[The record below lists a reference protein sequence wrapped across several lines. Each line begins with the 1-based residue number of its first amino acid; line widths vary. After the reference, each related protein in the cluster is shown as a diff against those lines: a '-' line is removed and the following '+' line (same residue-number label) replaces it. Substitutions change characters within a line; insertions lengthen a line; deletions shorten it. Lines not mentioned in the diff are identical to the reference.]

1 MDMKLSFTV
10 ALLKDLSL
18 LGNELNSLKSFR
30 SPVDVMEDFKPYILH
45 NDTGN
50 KLQFWFPISEAF
62 SQSNKTTIDT
72 YEMYKFGLPIEH
84 QATGVGLG
92 QRRAR
97 VNIKIDGYRKIRD
110 VSIDTLG
117 EHYYILE
124 SDVKRKSTYFEVD
137 CHIKRWR
144 KRDTSKFCCVFE
156 KLHAVGA

>member
-1 MDMKLSFTV
+1 MLWKILS
-10 ALLKDLSL
+10 
-18 LGNELNSLKSFR
+18 
-30 SPVDVMEDFKPYILH
+30 IHLH

-124 SDVKRKSTYFEVD
+124 SDGEEIERILKWTVTLNAGAREIQASSAVSLKNCTPWVLEARTSSTQFSEL
-137 CHIKRWR
+137 
-144 KRDTSKFCCVFE
+144 DTSAL
-156 KLHAVGA
+156 LHN